1 MINGYKVDVET
12 EGTMLI
18 CKYKDKPGTIGAIGM
33 KIGEHNIN
41 IAKMQVG
48 RKELGGEAVM
58 VLKVDQH
65 VLESLISD
73 IKKLEDVHDAVSVN
87 L

>member
-1 MINGYKVDVET
+1 MLKPK
-12 EGTMLI
+12 GTMLI
-18 CKYKDKPGTIGAIGM
+18 CKYRDKPGTIGAIGT
-33 KIGEHNIN
+33 KIGEHGIN

-65 VLESLISD
+65 VPNNVISE
-73 IKKLEDVHDAVSVN
+73 IKKA
-87 L
+87 

>member
-1 MINGYKVDVET
+1 
-12 EGTMLI
+12 
-18 CKYKDKPGTIGAIGM
+18 
-33 KIGEHNIN
+33 
-41 IAKMQVG
+41 MQVG

-65 VLESLISD
+65 VPESVILE
-73 IKKLEDVHDAVSVN
+73 IKKLEDVHDAVAVN

>member
-1 MINGYKVDVET
+1 
-12 EGTMLI
+12 
-18 CKYKDKPGTIGAIGM
+18 
-33 KIGEHNIN
+33 
-41 IAKMQVG
+41 MQVG

-65 VLESLISD
+65 VPKILISD
-73 IKKLEDVHDAVSVN
+73 IKKLEDVHYAVAVN